1 MTRTNLLLYIFS
13 PVTEFTTSEPEQFV
27 RVFKQGSNNPEGEFI
42 VKASDINGL
51 TPSEIKNK
59 LALDNVPD
67 KIVDVNVPSN
77 FPLRTG
83 KVAPRPNGTDGGLTQ
98 FQLLQNLGS
107 SSFTNIRNL

>member
-59 LALDNVPD
+59 LALDNVPQNTS
-67 KIVDVNVPSN
+67 I
-77 FPLRTG
+77 RTG
-83 KVAPRPNGTDGGLTQ
+83 EARAIQEYLTNGGCNQFELLEVIDSNNFINPRSL
-98 FQLLQNLGS
+98 
-107 SSFTNIRNL
+107 